1 MPLGS
6 KGMEPLTYRCFERL
20 PFCALAQLRCLEQR
34 VSYERQQ
41 PARLGV
47 CREHRMAVGSAACG
61 LVPLPSVLHVDRFVQ
76 LCLHSYGSVARSSR
90 FATFSTLRHGDCVSR
105 RAASAF
111 SRDAD
116 SLLCVVMVCFENPE
130 PSGHIGICV
139 NTPRQDTRVYPLSG
153 TVVACSATVAVT
165 LSGGSAFKI
174 ATLYYS
180 ISSRVYL
187 LAPLEEAAGVVYVHS
202 AILSRNACIFDNL
215 LSPRVCFCIARYQ
228 RVNTDARAD
237 ADGRANAD
245 VRANARA
252 DADADAG
259 ARAETSTYYRVFVD
273 GEVYDL
279 DLGAMPANQ
288 RLALDDCECCES
300 ELRAHARQGEHSE
313 LLDSQ
318 CAFRG
323 YAEHSEALLFHFP
336 GGRTAVLTRLARA
349 EPSPVGEIFLQFPV
363 PRVPLQAQASL
374 RDLSDIVRV
383 ASDTLVDTTAACA
396 GDSYAVSVRSG
407 VRCLY
412 SMRFLFGVITRLEW
426 EN

>member
-41 PARLGV
+41 PARAGV

-130 PSGHIGICV
+130 PAGHIGICV

-153 TVVACSATVAVT
+153 TVIACSATVAVT
-165 LSGGSAFKI
+165 VSGGSALKL

-180 ISSRVYL
+180 ISSRMYL

-228 RVNTDARAD
+228 RVDTDARAD
-237 ADGRANAD
+237 ANGRAD
-245 VRANARA
+245 ARA
-252 DADADAG
+252 DAGADAG
-259 ARAETSTYYRVFVD
+259 ARASARAETNTYYRVFVD

-279 DLGAMPANQ
+279 ELGAALANQ

-300 ELRAHARQGEHSE
+300 ELRAPARQGEHSE

-336 GGRTAVLTRLARA
+336 GARTAVLTRLARA

-363 PRVPLQAQASL
+363 PRVPLQANASL